1 MRNASSVAAFLLSA
15 SILSACGSQPQS
27 AAAPAPKVTDEGVLA
42 VVGGEAITVE
52 DFNAKMGEQAPFI
65 RSRYQSLE
73 KKQEFLDNLVR
84 MELLAQEAER
94 RGLDKD
100 PDVRQATKKMMVQ
113 KLMRGAYESAD
124 EQGITEE
131 EIAGYYQEHLNDY
144 VKPERVRLSHIYF
157 NVPKADAQRSK
168 VRAEAVKL
176 ATEIKAKE
184 AGPNK
189 SAFADVAKERSDDQ
203 ISKRAGGD
211 LSFRTEQELTDLF
224 GLEVAKAA
232 FALQASGE
240 ISQVVETDRGLHVLK
255 LTGRQAPM
263 NRGLEE
269 VKGQIESRLGREKAN
284 QSFESFVAGLREKAQ
299 IQVNEAALE
308 AVVVDTAPAPGRAPG
323 ATGLGLG
330 GLGSRSG
337 ATPQVA
343 PTQAEK

>member
-15 SILSACGSQPQS
+15 SILSACGSQPRP
-27 AAAPAPKVTDEGVLA
+27 AATPAPKVSDEGVLA
-42 VVGGEAITVE
+42 VVGSQAITVE
-52 DFNAKMGEQAPFI
+52 DFNSKMSEQAPFI
-65 RSRYQSLE
+65 RSRYQNLE

-94 RGLDKD
+94 RGYDKD
-100 PDVRQATKKMMVQ
+100 PDVRQAMKKMMVQ
-113 KLMRGAYESAD
+113 KLMREAYED
-124 EQGITEE
+124 IEQAVTEE
-131 EIAGYYQEHLNDY
+131 EIASFYQEHINDY

-176 ATEIKAKE
+176 AAEIRAQE
-184 AGPNK
+184 AGTNK
-189 SAFADVAKERSDDQ
+189 SAFADTAKERSDDQ

-232 FALQASGE
+232 FALQAINE

-263 NRGLEE
+263 NRSLEDAR
-269 VKGQIESRLGREKAN
+269 KQIESRLSRDKAN
-284 QSFESFVAGLREKAQ
+284 QSFESFVAGLREKSQ

-308 AVVVDTAPAPGRAPG
+308 AVVVDTAPAAGRAPG
-323 ATGLGLG
+323 AG
-330 GLGSRSG
+330 GLRLGAPSG
-337 ATPQVA
+337 GVPQVA